1 MCVDYHPEVVS
12 ACCSVET
19 GFLNPIPSSQDLG
32 GVVVLHI
39 FALLLR
45 SVLWRLV
52 TDAILLLTVPVFNCF
67 ASVKS
72 SL

>member
-1 MCVDYHPEVVS
+1 MKINCAELPLMYCNCRSVFDFHPEVVS
-12 ACCSVET
+12 ACCSIET

-45 SVLWRLV
+45 SLFCCVL
-52 TDAILLLTVPVFNCF
+52 
-67 ASVKS
+67 
-72 SL
+72 